1 MKFDVLAE
9 SIISSLVN
17 EGRLSKASK
26 YSHISV
32 DANKLAEKLN
42 SGDFEILTKGWAGNP
57 RYASLSEDEIKEVIQ
72 NVASE
77 IGQYEP
83 SSFDELNS
91 TIESV
96 VDNVYANKGPNRKT
110 YNARLTKA
118 IVNLI
123 THNEYGLVTIGEAPK
138 AQENEYD
145 VEGLSQV
152 ESAVLDF
159 ITQAELPT
167 NIKDVES
174 QFSNGSDIID
184 SLIEKGF
191 VNRDGDTLVA
201 SGHEQ
206 GGRVLDTEDEDEENP
221 LEIEP
226 DIARTYRSTLGS
238 SRSYDDDDSEDR
250 SMGYVSSWKRR

>member
-9 SIISSLVN
+9 SIISSMVN
-17 EGRLSKASK
+17 EGRLPKSSK
-26 YSHISV
+26 YSNISV
-32 DANKLAEKLN
+32 DADKLVEKLN
-42 SGDFEILTKGWAGNP
+42 AGDFEILTKGWAGNP
-57 RYASLSEDEIKEVIQ
+57 RYAGLSEDEIKEVIQ

-91 TIESV
+91 TVEGV

-123 THNEYGLVTIGEAPK
+123 THKEYGLVTIGEAPK

-159 ITQAELPT
+159 ITQADVPT
-167 NIKDVES
+167 TIKDIES
-174 QFSNGSDIID
+174 QFANGSNVVD

-191 VNRDGDTLVA
+191 VKRDGDTIVPSDA
-201 SGHEQ
+201 QE
-206 GGRVLDTEDEDEENP
+206 GGRVLDTEDEDEEDP
-221 LEIEP
+221 LEVEP
-226 DIARTYRSTLGS
+226 DIARTYRSTVGS
-238 SRSYDDDDSEDR
+238 SRSYDDDEGGDG
-250 SMGYVSSWKRR
+250 SMGYVPSWDR